1 MARWRARSLG
11 DMAGEDDALRLVVL
25 SKLWQGSLDEAEE
38 ACRRH
43 DELGDSISM
52 RHMVGASDLL
62 IAQGRTDEALQ
73 RFGSTELERFDD
85 PSTARPRTSSAVGSS
100 PRSRVPTKRWTSITA
115 PVRPPNAAGINNEIL
130 VAWRP
135 PTAWALASLGRW
147 DEAKDLA
154 SNHLSAARAFGAR
167 RNLGTALSRDAAST
181 QDLSDRVQWLIE
193 SVKVLE
199 GSSAKL
205 ETARCHGRTWARR

>member
-1 MARWRARSLG
+1 
-11 DMAGEDDALRLVVL
+11 
-25 SKLWQGSLDEAEE
+25 
-38 ACRRH
+38 
-43 DELGDSISM
+43 M

-115 PVRPPNAAGINNEIL
+115 PVRPPNARASTTRFW
-130 VAWRP
+130 WRGDHLLP
-135 PTAWALASLGRW
+135 GPRVTGRW

-167 RNLGTALSRDAAST
+167 RNLGTALRAMAAST

-199 GSSAKL
+199 
-205 ETARCHGRTWARR
+205 ARRPNSRRPLPWSTWARR